1 MNFKSGILIVLAGVL
16 LMASASASAADRGPR
31 HDRGHPGMGMGP
43 EVMQHLVKAVHRL
56 DLSEEQKTAI
66 HADLSGLRET
76 MQPLMLELHESRKAL
91 HEQITADTYDAHA
104 VAEIA
109 ARQGSLTTEMTII
122 ASEAASGV
130 LAQLSDEQRA
140 ELKAMG
146 TAHRAHRK
154 DHMEMMEKRREG
166 ADSDTN

>member
-1 MNFKSGILIVLAGVL
+1 MNFKSRILIVLAAVL
-16 LMASASASAADRGPR
+16 LTASASAADRGPH
-31 HDRGHPGMGMGP
+31 HDRGHAGMGMGP
-43 EVMQHLVKAVHRL
+43 EVMQHLVKALHRL

-66 HADLSGLRET
+66 HADLGGLRES
-76 MQPLMLELHESRKAL
+76 MQPLMHELLDSRKAL
-91 HEQITADTYDAHA
+91 HEQITADTYDADA

-109 ARQGSLTTEMTII
+109 ARQGSLTAEMTII

-130 LAQLSDEQRA
+130 LAQLNDEQRA

-154 DHMEMMEKRREG
+154 DHMEMMKKRREG
-166 ADSDTN
+166 ADAETD